1 MHAQDMA
8 IVKSLVAVAWADGR
22 VTSDE
27 TEVLDALLQAYNASS
42 AEVDLVRDY
51 ASEPRNLDDIPL
63 TELDAGDRR
72 VLLQHAVLLTFVDG
86 ELHDKERALLDTL
99 AERLHIDK
107 AESDSLVR
115 VASERA
121 KRLTH
126 LLEST
131 PSARG

>member
-1 MHAQDMA
+1 MA
-8 IVKSLVAVAWADGR
+8 IVKSLVAIAWADGR

-27 TEVLDALLQAYNASS
+27 TEVIDALLQAYNASS

-51 ASEPRNLDDIPL
+51 ASEPRGLEDIPL

-86 ELHDKERALLDTL
+86 ELHDKERALLDSL

-107 AESDSLVR
+107 GESDELVR

-121 KRLTH
+121 KRLKH
-126 LLEST
+126 LL
-131 PSARG
+131 

>member
-27 TEVLDALLQAYNASS
+27 HDVIDALLQAYNASP
-42 AEVDLVRDY
+42 AEVALVRDY
-51 ASEPRNLDDIPL
+51 AAEPRNLEDIPL

-72 VLLQHAVLLTFVDG
+72 VLLQHAALLTFVDG
-86 ELHDKERALLDTL
+86 EQHERERALLETL
-99 AERLHIDK
+99 ADRLHIDK
-107 AESDSLVR
+107 AESGELLR
-115 VASERA
+115 VAVERA

-126 LLEST
+126 LL
-131 PSARG
+131 

>member
-1 MHAQDMA
+1 MA

-22 VTSDE
+22 VTEDE

-51 ASEPRNLDDIPL
+51 ASEPRSLEDIPL

-107 AESDSLVR
+107 AESTELMR

-121 KRLTH
+121 KRLKH
-126 LLEST
+126 LL
-131 PSARG
+131 